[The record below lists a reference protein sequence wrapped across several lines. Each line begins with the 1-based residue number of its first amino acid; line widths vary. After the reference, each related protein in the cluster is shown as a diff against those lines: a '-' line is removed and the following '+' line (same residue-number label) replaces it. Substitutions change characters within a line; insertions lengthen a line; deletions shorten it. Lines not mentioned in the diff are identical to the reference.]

1 MKNNESRVSTLEKK
15 QKKNKQEKKERKHN
29 HYSSEKK
36 TDKYRIE
43 SHQEKNNLLN
53 RNRLEKS
60 LTSSDIIQID
70 DNYQKDLYKKFMQF
84 LQKNKFKISNCFDAK
99 HSKKFLDKKNKCL
112 EKIFLSDIIENTNN
126 DFESK
131 KTLAENSNRNFD
143 SKRSLIN
150 VNKKFRT
157 QKDVNKYFIVITNY
171 DEEIKSKNTEN
182 IN

>member
-1 MKNNESRVSTLEKK
+1 MKINGNRVSTLEKK

-60 LTSSDIIQID
+60 FTSSDIIQID

-84 LQKNKFKISNCFDAK
+84 MQKNKFKISNCFDAK
-99 HSKKFLDKKNKCL
+99 HSKKFLDKK
-112 EKIFLSDIIENTNN
+112 ISA
-126 DFESK
+126 SK
-131 KTLAENSNRNFD
+131 KLFYQ
-143 SKRSLIN
+143 I
-150 VNKKFRT
+150 
-157 QKDVNKYFIVITNY
+157 
-171 DEEIKSKNTEN
+171 
-182 IN
+182 

>member
-1 MKNNESRVSTLEKK
+1 MKINGNRVSTLEKK
-15 QKKNKQEKKERKHN
+15 QKKNKQQKKERKYN

-36 TDKYRIE
+36 TNKYRIE

-53 RNRLEKS
+53 INGLEKS

-84 LQKNKFKISNCFDAK
+84 LQKNKFKISNSFDAK

-112 EKIFLSDIIENTNN
+112 EKIILSDIIENTNN
-126 DFESK
+126 NFESK
-131 KTLAENSNRNFD
+131 KTLVENSNLNFD
-143 SKRSLIN
+143 SKRSSIK

-157 QKDVNKYFIVITNY
+157 QKDVNKYFIVVTNY
-171 DEEIKSKNTEN
+171 DEGIKSKNTEN